1 MQVAPLLT
9 SELWLGLAD
18 VVIGYLVAHNVLTAE
33 LGTLAKA
40 FIVATLPVLFQTIF
54 RKIRIGVS
62 PFTQPTPK

>member
-18 VVIGYLVAHNVLTAE
+18 IVIGYLVAHGVLTAE
-33 LGTLAKA
+33 IGTLAKA

-62 PFTQPTPK
+62 PFTQPSPK